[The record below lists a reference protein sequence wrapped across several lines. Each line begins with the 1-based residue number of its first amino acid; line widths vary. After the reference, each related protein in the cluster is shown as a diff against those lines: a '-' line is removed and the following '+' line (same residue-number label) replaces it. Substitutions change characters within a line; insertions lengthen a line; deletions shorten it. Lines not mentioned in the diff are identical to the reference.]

1 MSFVLF
7 LLSGGLSLYS
17 YFHEWSLL
25 VTIVSG
31 LVSLLSFLF
40 FLAKHRVLGDAVAEG
55 VDSLPDDV
63 DFDIDD

>member
-1 MSFVLF
+1 
-7 LLSGGLSLYS
+7 
-17 YFHEWSLL
+17 L